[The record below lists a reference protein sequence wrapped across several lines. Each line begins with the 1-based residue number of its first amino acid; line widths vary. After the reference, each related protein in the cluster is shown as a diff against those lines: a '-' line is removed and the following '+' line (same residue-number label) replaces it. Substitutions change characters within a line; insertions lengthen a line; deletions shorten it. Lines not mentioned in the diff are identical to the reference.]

1 MTFWILNNE
10 TIIFKQLFKYVNDFS
25 ILSLNQSG
33 FRQNFSTTTALLK
46 FINEVSSPLDYN
58 MSTSALF
65 TDL

>member
-10 TIIFKQLFKYVNDFS
+10 TLIFKQLFKYVNDFS

-46 FINEVSSPLDYN
+46 FINEVSSSLDYN

>member
-46 FINEVSSPLDYN
+46 FINEVSSSNP
-58 MSTSALF
+58 
-65 TDL
+65 